1 MSESMNESTIN
12 KMLESL
18 TPELVE
24 SFRRAIETSKWPD
37 GRRITD
43 AQRATCMQA
52 VIAWEHHHLPE
63 SQRTGYIDK
72 GDKQEGEVCESTHD
86 DHDDHDDHEK
96 PVTFR
101 H

>member
-12 KMLESL
+12 RMLESL

-24 SFRRAIETSKWPD
+24 SFRLAFETSKGPD

-72 GDKQEGEVCESTHD
+72 SDKHEGEVCESTHD
-86 DHDDHDDHEK
+86 DHDDHEK
-96 PVTFR
+96 PVAFR